1 MQKSAYG
8 ILIAFVVL
16 SIVGIALIP
25 KLSIQLNPSNS
36 SGSLTVTYFW
46 GNVSPEVLERQ
57 VTAKLEGAF
66 STLQG
71 IAKLNS
77 VSGYGNGYITLETD
91 KSADLDQLRFEV
103 ATLVRQLYPQLPKE
117 VSYPIINLNSPD
129 QETQQKPLMSLQFNG
144 QASMSDLKIY
154 ADEQLKPKLSQIEG
168 IYTVNVYGGNKQE
181 WVLTYD
187 RSQLE
192 NLKITENEI
201 VTVLRNQYR
210 QSSLGLV
217 RNGEGQQMNVVLSP
231 KPQDILSK
239 KTVDE
244 MVKDL
249 GMIAMPLRD
258 KNKDSNGNLGR
269 IIHLSD
275 ILKVSRNEQ
284 PTEEFYRING
294 KNAVTMVIQADIGA
308 NQLTLSKQI
317 REKLAEI
324 AKTLPPTYQ
333 TNIEYDATEYIR
345 ENLDKIWVQSG
356 LAILIL
362 LIFVWL
368 TTRSLRYTW
377 VILLSLIVNLALS
390 FIVFYFLKIEIHLY
404 SLAAITTSLG
414 ILIDNTIVMIDHYRR
429 YRNLSVFT
437 ALLGA
442 TLTTIAGL
450 TVIWFL
456 PDETKID
463 LMDFAVVMII
473 VLGISLLVA
482 LFFVPAMLSRMDILT
497 DNQVIKHRKKLRRIA
512 KFSKIYTSVTQFFLR
527 FRKTA
532 FVLMLL
538 AFGLPVFMLPNHL
551 EETNPLAKYYNSTIG
566 NESFQENIQPTL
578 NKVFGG
584 SLRLFV
590 NYVYE
595 KSYYSKNERTSLYVN
610 AGLPNQAT
618 IEQMNELYLR
628 VESYLSQFKEIDRF
642 ITRIYNGQNGSMTIY
657 FKPEYENGS
666 FPYILKNRMIAFSTE
681 MSGINWD
688 IYGVGQGFSQNLDEN
703 STPTFNVLMYGYN
716 YNELERQATILKKR
730 LEIHPRIQEVNINKS
745 LNYWNNKSLYEFVLE
760 TDPKHLA
767 LYGRTNAEVYEY
779 LQRQNV
785 RSRPDIYQLMNG
797 EYEQIK
803 VVPVDSKGFDIW
815 SLMNQS
821 VRVDKNIVKLS
832 DFAKTE
838 KQKISPEIHKE
849 NQEYLRMVSFEYFGS
864 QNFGAKFLDKTLQEI
879 KPQLPLGYT
888 AKKKGY
894 HWSSTE
900 AKQQYWLIG
909 LVIILIYIICAI
921 IFESL
926 LQPLALILQIPI
938 SFIGV
943 FLTFYWFDFNFDQ
956 GGYGSFVL
964 LSGNVVCAAIFIIAE
979 FNSLRKLYPT
989 AKPFKLYI
997 KAYNHKIIPILLTV
1011 LSTVVGLVPFLIY
1024 GQNEVFWFALG
1035 AGTIGGL
1042 MMSLIGIILYLPL
1055 FLRFG
1060 NLPPTQ
1066 RPQMPL

>member
-1 MQKSAYG
+1 MKKSSYSL
-8 ILIAFVVL
+8 LIAFVVL
-16 SIVGIALIP
+16 SIIGIALIP
-25 KLSIQLNPSNS
+25 KLSIQLNPSKN
-36 SGSLTVTYFW
+36 SGSLTVSYFW

-57 VTAKLEGAF
+57 VSAKLEGAF

-71 IAKLNS
+71 IAKLSS
-77 VSGYGNGYITLETD
+77 VSGYGNGYITIEID
-91 KSADLDQLRFEV
+91 KTADLDQLRFEV

-117 VSYPIINLNSPD
+117 VSYPIISLNSPH

-144 QASMSDLKIY
+144 QASLSELKVY
-154 ADEQLKPKLSQIEG
+154 AEEQLKPKLAQIEG
-168 IYTVNVYGGNKQE
+168 IYTVNVYGGNRQE

-192 NLKITENEI
+192 NLQISENEI
-201 VTVLRNQYR
+201 IKAIKNQYQ

-217 RNGEGQQMNVVLSP
+217 RNGKGQQMNVILSP
-231 KPQDILSK
+231 KSQDVLSQNSAEEIGK
-239 KTVDE
+239 E
-244 MVKDL
+244 L
-249 GMIAMPLRD
+249 SNIALPLREKD
-258 KNKDSNGNLGR
+258 KKNLGR

-275 ILKVSRNEQ
+275 ILKVNRNEQ
-284 PTEEFYRING
+284 PIEEFYRING
-294 KNAVTMVIQADIGA
+294 KNAVTLVIQADIGA
-308 NQLTLSKQI
+308 NQLNLSKTI
-317 REKLAEI
+317 RAKLAEI
-324 AKTLPPTYQ
+324 SKTLPPTYQ

-368 TTRSLRYTW
+368 STRSWRYTM

-390 FIVFYFLKIEIHLY
+390 FIVFYFLKIKIHLY

-429 YRNLSVFT
+429 YKNLNVFM

-456 PDETKID
+456 PEETKLD
-463 LMDFAVVMII
+463 LLDFAVVMII
-473 VLGISLLVA
+473 VLGISLVVA
-482 LFFVPAMLSRMDILT
+482 LFFVPALLERIAMMPDS
-497 DNQVIKHRKKLRRIA
+497 QEIKQRKKLRRI
-512 KFSKIYTSVTQFFLR
+512 SKLSRIYEKITLFFLR
-527 FRKTA
+527 FRKTS
-532 FVLMLL
+532 FILMLL
-538 AFGLPVFMLPNHL
+538 AFGLPVFMLPNRL
-551 EETNPLAKYYNSTIG
+551 EDTNPLAEYYNLSIG
-566 NESFQENIQPTL
+566 SEYYQENVQPTI
-578 NKVFGG
+578 NKAFGG

-628 VESYLSQFKEIDRF
+628 VESYLSQFNEIDRF

-666 FPYILKNRMIAFSTE
+666 FPYILKNRMIALSTE

-703 STPTFNVLMYGYN
+703 STPTFNVMMHGYN
-716 YNELERQATILKKR
+716 YNELERQANILKKR
-730 LEIHPRIQEVNINKS
+730 LETHPRIQEVNINKS
-745 LNYWNNKSLYEFVLE
+745 LNFWNNKSLYEFVLE

-803 VVPVDSKGFDIW
+803 VVPADSKNFDVW

-821 VRVDKNIVKLS
+821 VKVDKNMVKLS
-832 DFAKTE
+832 DFAKSE

-864 QNFGAKFLDKTLQEI
+864 QNFGDKFLEKTLTEI
-879 KPQLPLGYT
+879 KPELPLGYT
-888 AKKKGY
+888 AKKTGY
-894 HWSSTE
+894 DWYSEE

-909 LVIILIYIICAI
+909 LVIVLIYIICAI

-926 LQPLALILQIPI
+926 LQPLALIMLIPI

-956 GGYGSFVL
+956 GGYASFVL

-979 FNSLRKLYPT
+979 FNNLRKLHPT

-1011 LSTVVGLVPFLIY
+1011 LSTVVGLIPFLIY
-1024 GQNEVFWFALG
+1024 GQNEAFWFALG

-1055 FLRFG
+1055 FLRF
-1060 NLPPTQ
+1060 
-1066 RPQMPL
+1066 R

>member
-1 MQKSAYG
+1 MKKSSYSL
-8 ILIAFVVL
+8 LIAFVVL
-16 SIVGIALIP
+16 SIMGIALIP
-25 KLSIQLNPSNS
+25 KLSIQLNPSKN
-36 SGSLTVTYFW
+36 SGSLTVSYYW

-57 VTAKLEGAF
+57 VSAKLEGAF

-71 IAKLNS
+71 IQKLSS
-77 VSGYGNGYITLETD
+77 VSGYGNGYITIEID

-117 VSYPIINLNSPD
+117 VSYPTISLNSPN

-144 QASMSDLKIY
+144 QASLSDLKVY
-154 ADEQLKPKLSQIEG
+154 AEEQLKPKLSQIEG
-168 IYTVNVYGGNKQE
+168 IYTVNVYGGNRQE
-181 WVLTYD
+181 WVLTYN

-192 NLKITENEI
+192 NLQLSENEI
-201 VTVLRNQYR
+201 IKAIKNQYQ

-217 RNGEGQQMNVVLSP
+217 RNGEGQQMNVILSP
-231 KPQDILSK
+231 KSQDVLSQK
-239 KTVDE
+239 SAE
-244 MVKDL
+244 EIGKDL
-249 GMIAMPLRD
+249 AKIALPLREKD
-258 KNKDSNGNLGR
+258 KKNLGR

-284 PTEEFYRING
+284 PIEEFYRING
-294 KNAVTMVIQADIGA
+294 KNAVTIVVQADIGA
-308 NQLTLSKQI
+308 NQLDLSKTI
-317 REKLAEI
+317 RAKLAEI

-368 TTRSLRYTW
+368 TTRSWRYTM
-377 VILLSLIVNLALS
+377 VILLSLIINLALS

-429 YRNLSVFT
+429 YKNLNVFM

-456 PDETKID
+456 PEETKLD
-463 LMDFAVVMII
+463 LLDFAVVMII
-473 VLGISLLVA
+473 VLGISLIVA
-482 LFFVPAMLSRMDILT
+482 LFFVPALIERIDMLP
-497 DNQVIKHRKKLRRIA
+497 DNEEVKLRKKLRRI
-512 KFSKIYTSVTQFFLR
+512 SKLSRIYTRITLFFLR
-527 FRKTA
+527 FRKTS
-532 FVLMLL
+532 FVLIFL
-538 AFGLPVFMLPNHL
+538 AFGLPVFMLPNRL
-551 EETNPLAKYYNSTIG
+551 EETNPLAKYYNPSLG
-566 NESFQENIQPTL
+566 SEYYQENIQPII
-578 NKVFGG
+578 NKTFGG

-657 FKPEYENGS
+657 FKPEYESGS
-666 FPYILKNRMIAFSTE
+666 FPYILKNRMIALSTE
-681 MSGINWD
+681 MSGISWD

-703 STPTFNVLMYGYN
+703 STPTFNVMMHGYN
-716 YNELERQATILKKR
+716 YNELERQANILKKR
-730 LEIHPRIQEVNINKS
+730 LEVHPRIQEVNINKS
-745 LNYWNNKSLYEFVLE
+745 LNFWNNKSLYEFVLE

-767 LYGRTNAEVYEY
+767 LYGRTHAEVYEY

-785 RSRPDIYQLMNG
+785 RSQPDIYQLMNG

-803 VVPVDSKGFDIW
+803 VVPDDNKNFDVW

-821 VRVDKNIVKLS
+821 VKVDKNVVKLS
-832 DFAKTE
+832 DFAKSD

-864 QNFGAKFLDKTLQEI
+864 QNFGDKFLDKTLKEI
-879 KPQLPLGYT
+879 NPQLPLGYT
-888 AKKKGY
+888 AKQTNY
-894 HWSSTE
+894 NWYSDE
-900 AKQQYWLIG
+900 AQKQYWLIG
-909 LVIILIYIICAI
+909 LVIVLIYIICAI

-926 LQPLALILQIPI
+926 LQPLALIIQIPI

-956 GGYGSFVL
+956 GGYASFVM

-979 FNSLRKLYPT
+979 YNNLRKLHPT

-1011 LSTVVGLVPFLIY
+1011 LSTVVGLIPFLIY

-1042 MMSLIGIILYLPL
+1042 MMSLIGIIMYLPL
-1055 FLRFG
+1055 FLRF
-1060 NLPPTQ
+1060 
-1066 RPQMPL
+1066 R

>member
-1 MQKSAYG
+1 MQKSSYG

-16 SIVGIALIP
+16 SIIGIALIP
-25 KLSIQLNPSNS
+25 KLSVQLNPSNS
-36 SGSLTVTYFW
+36 SGSLTVSYYW

-71 IAKLNS
+71 ITKLNS

-91 KSADLDQLRFEV
+91 KSTDLDQLRFEV

-192 NLKITENEI
+192 NLKITENEVI
-201 VTVLRNQYR
+201 TVLKNQYR

-239 KTVDE
+239 KSVDE
-244 MVKDL
+244 IVKDL
-249 GMIAMPLRD
+249 GMITMPLRD
-258 KNKDSNGNLGR
+258 KNKENNGNLGR

-294 KNAVTMVIQADIGA
+294 KNAVTMVIQADVGA
-308 NQLTLSKQI
+308 NQLALSKLI
-317 REKLAEI
+317 REKLVEI

-345 ENLDKIWVQSG
+345 ENLDKIRVQSG
-356 LAILIL
+356 LAVLIL
-362 LIFVWL
+362 LIFVLL
-368 TTRSLRYTW
+368 TTRSMRYTL
-377 VILLSLIVNLALS
+377 VILLSLIINLALS

-456 PDETKID
+456 PDETKKD

-482 LFFVPAMLSRMDILT
+482 LFFVPAMIEKINIVI
-497 DNQVIKHRKKLRRIA
+497 DNQSIIHRKKLQRIA
-512 KFSKIYTSVTQFFLR
+512 RLSKIYTAITLFFLR
-527 FRKTA
+527 FRKTS

-551 EETNPLAKYYNSTIG
+551 EETNPLAKYYNPTIG
-566 NESFQENIQPTL
+566 NERFQENIQPTI

-584 SLRLFV
+584 SLRLFM

-595 KSYYSKNERTSLYVN
+595 KSYYSKNERTLLYVN

-628 VESYLSQFKEIDRF
+628 VESYLSQFKEINRF

-716 YNELERQATILKKR
+716 YNELERQANMLKKR

-803 VVPVDSKGFDIW
+803 VIPADSKGFDTW

-821 VRVDKNIVKLS
+821 VKVDKNMVKLS

-864 QNFGAKFLDKTLQEI
+864 QNFGEKFLDKTLQEI

-894 HWSSTE
+894 DWSSTE

-956 GGYGSFVL
+956 GGYASFVL

-979 FNSLRKLYPT
+979 FNNLRKLHPT

-1055 FLRFG
+1055 FLRF
-1060 NLPPTQ
+1060 
-1066 RPQMPL
+1066 R

>member
-1 MQKSAYG
+1 MKKSSYSL
-8 ILIAFVVL
+8 LIAFVVL
-16 SIVGIALIP
+16 SIMGIALIP
-25 KLSIQLNPSNS
+25 KLSIQLNPSKN
-36 SGSLTVTYFW
+36 SGSLTVTYYW

-57 VTAKLEGAF
+57 VSAKLEGAF

-71 IAKLNS
+71 IAKLSS
-77 VSGYGNGYITLETD
+77 VSGYGNGYITIEID

-117 VSYPIINLNSPD
+117 VSYPTISLNSPD
-129 QETQQKPLMSLQFNG
+129 QETQQKPLMSSQFNG
-144 QASMSDLKIY
+144 QASLSDLKVY
-154 ADEQLKPKLSQIEG
+154 AEEQLKPKLAQIEG
-168 IYTVNVYGGNKQE
+168 IYTINVFGGNRQE
-181 WVLTYD
+181 WVLTYN

-192 NLKITENEI
+192 NLQLSESEI
-201 VTVLRNQYR
+201 IKAIKNQYQ

-217 RNGEGQQMNVVLSP
+217 RNGEGQQMNVILSP
-231 KPQDILSK
+231 KSQDVLSQK
-239 KTVDE
+239 SAE
-244 MVKDL
+244 EIGKDL
-249 GMIAMPLRD
+249 EKIALPLREKD
-258 KNKDSNGNLGR
+258 KRNLGR

-284 PTEEFYRING
+284 PIEEFYRING
-294 KNAVTMVIQADIGA
+294 KNAVTIVVQADIGA
-308 NQLTLSKQI
+308 NQLSLSKTI
-317 REKLAEI
+317 RAKLAEI

-368 TTRSLRYTW
+368 TTRSWRYTV
-377 VILLSLIVNLALS
+377 VILLSLIINLALS

-429 YRNLSVFT
+429 YKNLNVFM

-456 PDETKID
+456 PEETKLD
-463 LMDFAVVMII
+463 LLDFAVVMII
-473 VLGISLLVA
+473 VLGISLIVA
-482 LFFVPAMLSRMDILT
+482 LFFVPALIERINMLP
-497 DNQVIKHRKKLRRIA
+497 DNQEIKHRKKLRRIA
-512 KFSKIYTSVTQFFLR
+512 KLSRIYTKIMLFSLR
-527 FRKTA
+527 FRKTS
-532 FVLMLL
+532 FVLMFL
-538 AFGLPVFMLPNHL
+538 AFGLPVFMLPNRL
-551 EETNPLAKYYNSTIG
+551 EETNPLAKYYNPSIG
-566 NESFQENIQPTL
+566 SEYYQENIQPTI

-681 MSGINWD
+681 MSGISWD

-703 STPTFNVLMYGYN
+703 STPTFNVMMYGYN
-716 YNELERQATILKKR
+716 YNELERQANILKKR
-730 LEIHPRIQEVNINKS
+730 LEVHPRIQEVNINKS
-745 LNYWNNKSLYEFVLE
+745 LNFWNNKSLYEFVLE

-803 VVPVDSKGFDIW
+803 VVPDDSKNFDVW

-821 VRVDKNIVKLS
+821 VKVDKNVVKLS
-832 DFAKTE
+832 DFAKSE

-864 QNFGAKFLDKTLQEI
+864 QNFGDKFLEKTLKEI
-879 KPQLPLGYT
+879 KPELPLGYT
-888 AKKKGY
+888 AKKTGY
-894 HWSSTE
+894 DWYSEE

-909 LVIILIYIICAI
+909 LVIVLIYIICAI

-926 LQPLALILQIPI
+926 LQPLALIMLIPI

-956 GGYGSFVL
+956 GGYASFVL

-979 FNSLRKLYPT
+979 FNNLRKLHPT
-989 AKPFKLYI
+989 AKSFKLYI

-1011 LSTVVGLVPFLIY
+1011 LSTVVGLIPFLIY

-1055 FLRFG
+1055 FLRF
-1060 NLPPTQ
+1060 
-1066 RPQMPL
+1066 R

>member
-1 MQKSAYG
+1 MKKSSYSL
-8 ILIAFVVL
+8 LIAFVVL
-16 SIVGIALIP
+16 SIIGIALIP

-36 SGSLTVTYFW
+36 SGSLTVSYNW

-71 IAKLNS
+71 IAKVNS
-77 VSGYGNGYITLETD
+77 VSGYGSGYITLETD

-144 QASMSDLKIY
+144 QVSMSDLKVY
-154 ADEQLKPKLSQIEG
+154 ADEQLKSKLSQIEG
-168 IYTVNVYGGNKQE
+168 IYNVNIYGGNKQE

-192 NLKITENEI
+192 NLQITESEI
-201 VTVLRNQYR
+201 ITTLKNQYR
-210 QSSLGLV
+210 QSSLGLT

-231 KPQDILSK
+231 KVEDINGK
-239 KTVDE
+239 KSMQE
-244 MVKDL
+244 IVKDL
-249 GMIAMPLRD
+249 GMIAMPLRIKD
-258 KNKDSNGNLGR
+258 KENNETVGR

-294 KNAVTMVIQADIGA
+294 KNAVTIVIQADAGA
-308 NQLTLSKQI
+308 NQLTLSKLI

-324 AKTLPPTYQ
+324 STTLPPTYQ

-345 ENLDKIWVQSG
+345 EDLDKIWVQSG
-356 LAILIL
+356 LAVLIL
-362 LIFVWL
+362 LLFVL
-368 TTRSLRYTW
+368 LSTRSMLYTL
-377 VILLSLIVNLALS
+377 VILLSLIINLALS

-437 ALLGA
+437 ALWGA

-463 LMDFAVVMII
+463 LIDFAVVMII

-482 LFFVPAMLSRMDILT
+482 LFFVPAMIEKMNLIA
-497 DNQVIKHRKKLRRIA
+497 DNQSFKHRKKLRRLA
-512 KFSKIYTSVTQFFLR
+512 KFSRIYTALISFFLR

-532 FVLMLL
+532 FSLMLL
-538 AFGLPVFMLPNHL
+538 AFGLPVFMLPNRL
-551 EETNPLAKYYNSTIG
+551 EETNSLAKYYNLILG
-566 NESFQENIQPTL
+566 NENFQEHIQPTI

-681 MSGINWD
+681 MSGISWD

-716 YNELERQATILKKR
+716 YNELERQANVLKKR
-730 LEIHPRIQEVNINKS
+730 LENHPRIQEVNINKS

-785 RSRPDIYQLMNG
+785 RPRPDIYQLMNG

-803 VVPVDSKGFDIW
+803 VMPADSKGFDVW

-821 VRVDKNIVKLS
+821 VKVDKNIVKLS

-838 KQKISPEIHKE
+838 KQKISPEINKE

-864 QNFGAKFLDKTLQEI
+864 QNFGEKFLDKTLQEF
-879 KPQLPLGYT
+879 KPQMPLGYT

-894 HWSSTE
+894 DWFSEE

-956 GGYGSFVL
+956 GGYASFVL

-979 FNSLRKLYPT
+979 FNNLRKLHPT
-989 AKPFKLYI
+989 AKRFKLYI

-1011 LSTVVGLVPFLIY
+1011 LSTVVGLIPFLIY

-1055 FLRFG
+1055 FLRF
-1060 NLPPTQ
+1060 
-1066 RPQMPL
+1066 R

>member
-1 MQKSAYG
+1 MKKSSYSL
-8 ILIAFVVL
+8 LIAFVVL
-16 SIVGIALIP
+16 SIMGIALIP
-25 KLSIQLNPSNS
+25 KLSIQLNPSKN
-36 SGSLTVTYFW
+36 SGSLTVSYYW

-57 VTAKLEGAF
+57 VSAKLEGAF

-71 IAKLNS
+71 IKKLSS
-77 VSGYGNGYITLETD
+77 VSGYGNGYITIEID
-91 KSADLDQLRFEV
+91 KTADLDQLRFEV

-117 VSYPIINLNSPD
+117 VSYPVISLNSPD

-144 QASMSDLKIY
+144 QASLSELKIY
-154 ADEQLKPKLSQIEG
+154 AEEQLKPKLAQIEG
-168 IYTVNVYGGNKQE
+168 IYTVNVYGGNRQE
-181 WVLTYD
+181 WVLSYN

-192 NLKITENEI
+192 NLQLSESEI
-201 VTVLRNQYR
+201 IKAIKNQYQ

-217 RNGEGQQMNVVLSP
+217 RNGEGQQMNVILSP
-231 KPQDILSK
+231 KSQDGLSQK
-239 KTVDE
+239 SAE
-244 MVKDL
+244 EIGKDL
-249 GMIAMPLRD
+249 AKISLPLRD
-258 KNKDSNGNLGR
+258 KDKKNLGR

-284 PTEEFYRING
+284 PIEEFYRING
-294 KNAVTMVIQADIGA
+294 KNAVTIVVQADIGA
-308 NQLTLSKQI
+308 NQLSLSKTI
-317 REKLAEI
+317 RAKLAEI
-324 AKTLPPTYQ
+324 SKTLPPTYQ

-368 TTRSLRYTW
+368 TTRSFRYTM
-377 VILLSLIVNLALS
+377 VILLSLIVNLTLS

-414 ILIDNTIVMIDHYRR
+414 ILIDNTIVMIDHFRR
-429 YRNLSVFT
+429 YKNLNVFM

-456 PDETKID
+456 PEETKLD
-463 LMDFAVVMII
+463 LLDFAVVMII
-473 VLGISLLVA
+473 VLGISLIVA
-482 LFFVPAMLSRMDILT
+482 LFFVPALIERINMLP
-497 DNQVIKHRKKLRRIA
+497 DNQDIKQRRKLRRIA
-512 KFSKIYTSVTQFFLR
+512 KLSRVYTKITLFFLR
-527 FRKTA
+527 FRKTS
-532 FVLMLL
+532 FLLMFL
-538 AFGLPVFMLPNHL
+538 AFGLPVFMLPNRL
-551 EETNPLAKYYNSTIG
+551 EETNPLAKYYNPSIG
-566 NESFQENIQPTL
+566 SEYYQENIQPTI

-642 ITRIYNGQNGSMTIY
+642 ITRIHNGQNGSMTIY

-681 MSGINWD
+681 MSGISWD

-703 STPTFNVLMYGYN
+703 STPTFNVMMHGYN
-716 YNELERQATILKKR
+716 YNELERQANMLKKR
-730 LEIHPRIQEVNINKS
+730 LEVHPRIQEVNINKS
-745 LNYWNNKSLYEFVLE
+745 LNFWNNKSLYEFVLE
-760 TDPKHLA
+760 TDPNHLA
-767 LYGRTNAEVYEY
+767 LYGRTNTEVYDY

-803 VVPVDSKGFDIW
+803 VVPDDSKNFDVW

-821 VRVDKNIVKLS
+821 VKVDKNILKLS
-832 DFAKTE
+832 DFAKSE

-864 QNFGAKFLDKTLQEI
+864 QNFGDKFLDKTLTEI
-879 KPQLPLGYT
+879 KPELPLGYT
-888 AKKKGY
+888 AKKTG
-894 HWSSTE
+894 HNWFSEE

-909 LVIILIYIICAI
+909 LVIVLIYIICAI

-926 LQPLALILQIPI
+926 LQPLALIMLIPI

-956 GGYGSFVL
+956 GGYASFVL

-979 FNSLRKLYPT
+979 YNNLRKLHPT

-1011 LSTVVGLVPFLIY
+1011 LSTVVGLIPFLIY

-1042 MMSLIGIILYLPL
+1042 MMSLIGIVLYLPL
-1055 FLRFG
+1055 FMRF
-1060 NLPPTQ
+1060 
-1066 RPQMPL
+1066 R